1 MSEDHSTGW
10 RKRQIVLDIKAENA
24 RELGLNYEPVHPDPR
39 EQSKLFPP
47 NGQFAPHR
55 CAICNGRFE
64 VGQQF
69 YNYGQGEVVH
79 TTCRFKGQA

>member
-1 MSEDHSTGW
+1 MTT
-10 RKRQIVLDIKAENA
+10 KRAGGVVVIMKPIF
-24 RELGLNYEPVHPDPR
+24 PDPR
-39 EQSKLFPP
+39 EPSKLFPP
-47 NGQFAPHR
+47 NGPFAPHR

-79 TTCRFKGQA
+79 TACRFSKETEK

>member
-1 MSEDHSTGW
+1 MRPTV
-10 RKRQIVLDIKAENA
+10 QF
-24 RELGLNYEPVHPDPR
+24 PDPR
-39 EQSKLFPP
+39 EPSKLPP
-47 NGQFAPHR
+47 PGGWFAPHR

-79 TTCRFKGQA
+79 TACRFPELKK

>member
-1 MSEDHSTGW
+1 MNDCMNIDPQTGDVS
-10 RKRQIVLDIKAENA
+10 IGTV
-24 RELGLNYEPVHPDPR
+24 VHPDPR
-39 EQSKLFPP
+39 ERSKLFPP
-47 NGQFAPHR
+47 GGPFAPHR

-79 TTCRFKGQA
+79 TACKFKKEKNT

>member
-1 MSEDHSTGW
+1 MTA
-10 RKRQIVLDIKAENA
+10 VF
-24 RELGLNYEPVHPDPR
+24 PDPR
-39 EQSKLFPP
+39 EDSKLFPP
-47 NGQFAPHR
+47 HGPLAPHR

-79 TTCRFKGQA
+79 TACRFPLSKRSIHAD

>member
-1 MSEDHSTGW
+1 MTA
-10 RKRQIVLDIKAENA
+10 IF
-24 RELGLNYEPVHPDPR
+24 PDPR
-39 EQSKLFPP
+39 EPSKLFPP
-47 NGQFAPHR
+47 HGPLAPHR

-79 TTCRFKGQA
+79 TACRFFLPKGSTHAD

>member
-1 MSEDHSTGW
+1 MTA
-10 RKRQIVLDIKAENA
+10 VF
-24 RELGLNYEPVHPDPR
+24 PDPR
-39 EQSKLFPP
+39 EDSKLFPP
-47 NGQFAPHR
+47 HGPLAPHR

-79 TTCRFKGQA
+79 TACRFPLSKKSIHAD